1 MDHNEAVEMPNH
13 IDQVVDIVVSNER
26 DKNEKIDAAA
36 SEYGEDSERFKD
48 AMDELAADEANPFW
62 KRLLEPDKAYG
73 IDLTKPIAPIL
84 EKALNTGMSSH
95 AGMTAQSNF

>member
-36 SEYGEDSERFKD
+36 SEYGEDS
-48 AMDELAADEANPFW
+48 
-62 KRLLEPDKAYG
+62 
-73 IDLTKPIAPIL
+73 
-84 EKALNTGMSSH
+84 
-95 AGMTAQSNF
+95 